1 MRLLACGAFLVVAMP
16 ALAQRTVV
24 ETASAYRST
33 PRLRLVETARWCR
46 EMDAPGCD
54 FKNITEAIAT
64 DDGGLLAA
72 DYRGP
77 IRLFDRTGAFAGEVS
92 RKGAGPGEYRYV
104 HSLQIA
110 GNQLAWYDPILRR
123 VTRLALSTGQAGEVS
138 AVNLPMALAGF
149 YLVAGGDM
157 VSFEVPAA
165 TTPGDTVNAVFRMVT
180 TAGQSRVLATVRHS
194 SAYLAG
200 SPVPVAPPLFSP
212 NTVADVGWTGDVA
225 HSSASRYDVSI
236 FPSIGAPWRLKVEVP
251 PRPVLPAER
260 DSAIADEVRS
270 NNARKLAELSSQAQE
285 RIRRA
290 RNTFPQIETLRVLR
304 DGTVWIRPTPA
315 RAATVARWDVFSR
328 VGTRV
333 GFAEL
338 PLSARIKDGTDS
350 WILAVEL
357 LQDDVPTVV
366 RYQVPH

>member
-1 MRLLACGAFLVVAMP
+1 M
-16 ALAQRTVV
+16 
-24 ETASAYRST
+24 
-33 PRLRLVETARWCR
+33 
-46 EMDAPGCD
+46 
-54 FKNITEAIAT
+54 
-64 DDGGLLAA
+64 
-72 DYRGP
+72 
-77 IRLFDRTGAFAGEVS
+77 
-92 RKGAGPGEYRYV
+92 
-104 HSLQIA
+104 
-110 GNQLAWYDPILRR
+110 
-123 VTRLALSTGQAGEVS
+123 
-138 AVNLPMALAGF
+138 
-149 YLVAGGDM
+149 
-157 VSFEVPAA
+157 
-165 TTPGDTVNAVFRMVT
+165 
-180 TAGQSRVLATVRHS
+180 
-194 SAYLAG
+194 
-200 SPVPVAPPLFSP
+200 PVAPPLFSP